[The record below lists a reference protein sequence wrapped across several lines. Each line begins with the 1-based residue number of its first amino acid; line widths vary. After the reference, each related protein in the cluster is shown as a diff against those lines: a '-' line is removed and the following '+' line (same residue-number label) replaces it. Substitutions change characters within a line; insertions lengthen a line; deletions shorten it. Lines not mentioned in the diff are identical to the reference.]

1 MRAPN
6 AREAYLS
13 APVSLA
19 QPAPVLVPEAPAHAE
34 AIERVLDRAFG
45 PGRFAKPSEHVRA
58 FAPALASLSRVAS
71 VGPAVVGVCRISGIA
86 IGDAPA
92 FFLGPLAVDPDMQHA
107 GLGHLLVKAAIE
119 ACAADGRAG
128 AIVLMG
134 EPSFFSALGF
144 MQIPGGRVQMPTPVE
159 ARRLQWLELR
169 DGALDALSGAVS
181 PPRAANPA

>member
-1 MRAPN
+1 M
-6 AREAYLS
+6 S

-19 QPAPVLVPEAPAHAE
+19 QAAPALVAEAPAHAQ

-58 FAPALASLSRVAS
+58 FAPPLAALSRVAVAGTS
-71 VGPAVVGVCRISGIA
+71 VIGVCRISEIA

-92 FFLGPLAVDPDMQHA
+92 FFLGPLAVDPDNQHA
-107 GLGHLLVKAAIE
+107 GLGHLLMKAVIE

-134 EPSFFSALGF
+134 EPSFFSTLGF
-144 MQIPGGRVQMPTPVE
+144 TQIPQGRVLMPTPVE

-169 DGALDALSGAVS
+169 DGACDALSGAVS
-181 PPRAANPA
+181 RPRAASPA